1 MDTGSTS
8 QADLR
13 AVIAELRAQVTALTE
28 QLTAAQAQNAALA
41 SRVVALE
48 ADLAAERT
56 KTPPWVKPHRPRRE
70 DASAPRKKRAQN
82 FARQREAPTEYVR
95 HAVDACPDCG
105 CALRGGWVHRRRQ
118 VLDIPVVPVRVI
130 EHEIIARRCPLCNK
144 RRLPA
149 VDLSAEVVGA
159 HRVSSGTMSL
169 IASLRSVGRLPVRTI
184 RWYLATFHRLALSVG
199 EIVEVLHTVAARGA
213 AAVAALQAQVRASP
227 VVHGDE
233 TSWRQNG
240 QNGWVWSF
248 STPTV
253 RSFLYRPSRGGEV
266 VTEVLGAEF
275 GGVLMTDFYA
285 AYNRMDGQHAK
296 CWAHLLRDVHDLT
309 EKFPAEAD
317 VQSWARAVRDLFA
330 EAVAYTTPDEPARR
344 EAARVFRDKLLALCV
359 PLCRTQQPPHTLCE
373 RIERYSADLFVF
385 VADPRVPTT
394 NNAAERSL
402 RPVVIGRK
410 ISGGTRSDKGSETR
424 MALSSLFDTWRLQGL
439 NPFDQCRQMLLPH
452 QV

>member
-1 MDTGSTS
+1 M
-8 QADLR
+8 
-13 AVIAELRAQVTALTE
+13 
-28 QLTAAQAQNAALA
+28 
-41 SRVVALE
+41 
-48 ADLAAERT
+48 
-56 KTPPWVKPHRPRRE
+56 
-70 DASAPRKKRAQN
+70 
-82 FARQREAPTEYVR
+82 
-95 HAVDACPDCG
+95 
-105 CALRGGWVHRRRQ
+105 HRRRQ

-130 EHEIIARRCPLCNK
+130 EHEIIARRCPLCAT
-144 RRLPA
+144 RCLPT
-149 VDLSAEVVGA
+149 VDLSAEVIGA
-159 HRVSSGTMSL
+159 HRVSGGTMSL
-169 IASLRSVGRLPVRTI
+169 IASLRRVGRLPVRTI
-184 RWYLATFHRLALSVG
+184 RWYLATFHRLTLSVG
-199 EIVEVLHTVAARGA
+199 EIVAILHTVAARGA
-213 AAVAALQAQVRASP
+213 AAVAALQAHVRASP

-233 TSWRQNG
+233 TRWRQDG

-253 RSFLYRPSRGGEV
+253 RYFLYRPSRGGEV
-266 VTEVLGAEF
+266 VAEVLGEEF
-275 GGVLMTDFYA
+275 GGVLMSDFYA

-296 CWAHLLRDVHDLT
+296 CWAHLVRDIHNLT

-330 EAVAYTTPDEPARR
+330 DAVAYAIPDEAARR

-359 PLCRTQQPPHTLCE
+359 PLCRTPAPPHTLCE

-410 ISGGTRSDKGSETR
+410 ISGGTRSEKGSTTR
-424 MALSSLFDTWRLQGL
+424 MTLSSLFDTWRLQGP
-439 NPFDQCRQMLLPH
+439 NPFDQCRLMLLPH